1 MVWASTSLSR
11 LIRMAGAGSH
21 DRAAYGQQDRV
32 NSAHDDPANLEQLI
46 RQELTNAGFTVEPPR
61 LPGGNGPP
69 ADGGLVV
76 RHEPGRGVVVSWE
89 VSPDLA
95 LADVVKYETI
105 RTAVQLALRTI
116 LAHAGFRV
124 VADFDGSKMLV
135 IARPQESPPEQ
146 DRPNGTVSEQDCPS
160 GTAAREGQPSGTVS
174 GQDCPSGTVSGEGRS
189 SGTSLGR
196 DQPSGSAR
204 RQGRSSGTVSE

>member
-32 NSAHDDPANLEQLI
+32 NSANDDPANLEQLI

-61 LPGGNGPP
+61 PPGGNGPP

-160 GTAAREGQPSGTVS
+160 GTAAREGQS
-174 GQDCPSGTVSGEGRS
+174 SGTVSGEGRS

-196 DQPSGSAR
+196 DQPSGPAR
-204 RQGRSSGTVSE
+204 RQDRSSGTVSEQN